1 MIRQAHEDRETPRYA
16 ELRCRSCFSFLVGA
30 SHPEELVARA
40 AELGLAALALADVS
54 GLYGIV
60 RAHAEAKRRGL
71 PLVVAAELAVTGLEL
86 GRPAPLVLLA
96 QDREGYA
103 NLCRLVT
110 VAHGGEGWAGAP
122 PRREREEVRVALDE
136 VRGRARGLFALYPG
150 ADAEAAAR
158 LREGFGA
165 RLALAVARHRIAGDE
180 ARTRAARSIAERLGV
195 AVAVTN
201 DVHTH
206 DRGRQRLQDVLACV
220 RLGTSV
226 DRAGRR
232 LFPNAER
239 TLKGPEEM
247 ARLWP
252 DFPEGLENAAAIAET
267 CRFRMEEIRGEH
279 PLPPVVV
286 DRAELA
292 GDAAV
297 ATSSPGQ
304 AEREAA
310 MVPVP
315 TPRLRT
321 AAAPA
326 RGETAPSVTVASTTV
341 HPERPSTSPAPSV
354 GPAATVASTAVY
366 RERPST
372 SPPLRGGYAQDER
385 TESKGTQTAP
395 DITGMPLLRELVC
408 EGARW
413 RYGGEPPEDVARQLA
428 KELALV
434 EELGYASYFLT
445 VWDVVRFARSRGILC
460 QGRGSAANSAVCFVL
475 GITAIDPVRMGLL
488 FERFISA
495 ERGEPPDIDVDFEH
509 ERREEVLQYVYR
521 RYGRDRAGMV
531 CEVITYR
538 GKSALRDVGKALGLS
553 LSQVDRL
560 AKQVGMYD
568 DPPQGAPTTER
579 GFAARTDLVGEVGV
593 AAAGLD
599 GADSERVRLTLEL
612 ARDLVGFPRHL
623 SIHVGGFVITRRPLC
638 ETVPIEP
645 AAMPGRTIVQWDKDD
660 LAELDLLKVDLLGL
674 GMLTA
679 LSRTLALLARHR
691 PAPALPAPAG
701 RREAHEPV
709 AEPGARG
716 ASSAGVP
723 GAYVEQR
730 SDEPARRRQGSCAAA
745 GQWPHP
751 DSLATIPAED
761 PAVYEMLTR
770 ADSIGVFQ
778 VESRAQMSLAPRLK
792 PRNFYDLVISVGIV
806 RPGPIQGGM
815 IHPYLRRRDGREQV
829 RYPYAPLE
837 PVLSKTLGVP
847 LFQEQIMR
855 LAVVAAGFTPGEAD
869 ELRRVMTHRRSHER
883 IQAMKARLLAGMAER
898 GISAGDAEVIFSQL
912 LGFAGYGFPESHSA
926 SFALLVYA
934 SAWLKRYHPGAF
946 ACALLNSQPMGFYAP
961 HTLAEDAKRH
971 GVEVRG
977 VDVGASGWESTLEAS
992 GRASGGEPGSAAMTE
1007 LALRVGLHAIRGL
1020 PRAVGDAIVAA
1031 RGAAPFA
1038 SLGDLVRR
1046 AGLSRAWLVRL
1057 AEAGALGA
1065 LAADRRSAVWRSLGV
1080 EADAG
1085 DLFAGVAPPEPAPDL
1100 PHATAAEEVSA
1111 DFATAGLS
1119 ARGHPMAVLRPALA
1133 TGLVR
1138 TARELARLPDRA
1150 AVEVAGLVIVRQR
1163 PETAKGIVFVSLEDE
1178 TGIANLI
1185 VMPDVYERCRT
1196 VVRGAPYLVA
1206 RGRLERSGAVV
1217 NVRVEALAPLA
1228 LAPAVGHRARE
1239 FR

>member
-1 MIRQAHEDRETPRYA
+1 MAPRYA
-16 ELRCRSCFSFLVGA
+16 ELRCRSCFSFLSGA

-40 AELGLAALALADVS
+40 AELGLSALAVTDVN

-60 RAHAEAKRRGL
+60 RAHAEAKRRAL
-71 PLVVAAELAVTGLEL
+71 PLVVGAELAVSGLEL
-86 GRPAPLVLLA
+86 GRPASLVLLA

-103 NLCRLVT
+103 GLCRLVT
-110 VAHGGEGWAGAP
+110 LAHGGEGWAEAP
-122 PRREREEVRVALDE
+122 DRREPEQVRVPLDE
-136 VRGRARGLFALYPG
+136 VRAHARGLFALYPG
-150 ADAEAAAR
+150 ADSDAALR
-158 LREGFGA
+158 LREAFGQ

-180 ARTRAARSIAERLGV
+180 ARTRAARSVADRLGV

-201 DVHTH
+201 DVRTH
-206 DRGRQRLQDVLACV
+206 DRGRQRLQDVLTCV

-226 DRAGRR
+226 DKAGRR

-252 DFPEGLENAAAIAET
+252 DFPEGLENAAAIADA

-279 PLPPVVV
+279 PLPPVTI
-286 DRAELA
+286 DPGSLA
-292 GDAAV
+292 GGAAV

-304 AEREAA
+304 AGREAA
-310 MVPVP
+310 MAPVP
-315 TPRLRT
+315 APRLRT
-321 AAAPA
+321 QITPSMSGARAPEDREVPA
-326 RGETAPSVTVASTTV
+326 RDEDSRVVW
-341 HPERPSTSPAPSV
+341 RPK
-354 GPAATVASTAVY
+354 
-366 RERPST
+366 
-372 SPPLRGGYAQDER
+372 PPDGGA
-385 TESKGTQTAP
+385 
-395 DITGMPLLRELVC
+395 TGMALLRELVA
-408 EGARW
+408 EGTRW

-445 VWDVVRFARSRGILC
+445 VWDIVRFARSRGILC

-509 ERREEVLQYVYR
+509 ERREEVIQYVYE
-521 RYGRDRAGMV
+521 RYGRAHAGMV

-553 LSQVDRL
+553 LAQVDRL
-560 AKQVGMYD
+560 AKQLGMYD
-568 DPPQGAPTTER
+568 DLSQAGPALAQ
-579 GFAARTDLVGEVGV
+579 
-593 AAAGLD
+593 AAGLD
-599 GADSERVRLTLEL
+599 GVDSSRVRLVLEL

-679 LSRTLALLARHR
+679 LSRTLALLAKHR
-691 PAPALPAPAG
+691 PVPA
-701 RREAHEPV
+701 
-709 AEPGARG
+709 
-716 ASSAGVP
+716 VP
-723 GAYVEQR
+723 TAV
-730 SDEPARRRQGSCAAA
+730 
-745 GQWPHP
+745 PHP
-751 DSLATIPAED
+751 DSLATIPAEE

-770 ADSIGVFQ
+770 ADSVGVFQ

-815 IHPYLRRRDGREQV
+815 IHPFLRRRDGKEQV
-829 RYPYAPLE
+829 RYPYPPLE
-837 PVLSKTLGVP
+837 PVLAKTLGVP

-883 IQAMKARLLAGMAER
+883 IQAMKARLLAGMAAR
-898 GISAGDAEVIFSQL
+898 GISAADAEVIFNQL

-934 SAWLKRYHPGAF
+934 SAWLKLHHPGPF

-961 HTLAEDAKRH
+961 HTLVEDAKRH

-977 VDVGASGWESTLEAS
+977 VDVSGSAWESTLEDPAP
-992 GRASGGEPGSAAMTE
+992 GVPAAPGEAP
-1007 LALRVGLHAIRGL
+1007 ALRVGLHAIRGL
-1020 PRAVGDAIVAA
+1020 PRTVGDAIFEA
-1031 RGAAPFA
+1031 RRAGPFA

-1046 AGLSRAWLVRL
+1046 ARLSRAWLLRL

-1065 LAADRRSAVWRSLGV
+1065 LTPDRRSAVWRSLGM
-1080 EADAG
+1080 EAEEG
-1085 DLFAGVAPPEPAPDL
+1085 DLFAGVVPAEPDPEL
-1100 PHATAAEEVSA
+1100 PEATAAEEVSA
-1111 DFATAGLS
+1111 DFATTGLS

-1133 TGLVR
+1133 SGRVR
-1138 TARELARLPDRA
+1138 TARELSRLPDRA
-1150 AVEVAGLVIVRQR
+1150 PVEVAGLVIVRQR
-1163 PETAKGIVFVSLEDE
+1163 PETAGGIVFVSLEDE
-1178 TGIANLI
+1178 TGIANLV
-1185 VMPDVYERCRT
+1185 VMPDVYERCRP

-1217 NVRVEALAPLA
+1217 NVRVDSVAPLA
-1228 LAPAVGHRARE
+1228 LAPAVGSRARE

>member
-1 MIRQAHEDRETPRYA
+1 MARYA
-16 ELRCRSCFSFLVGA
+16 ELRCRSCFSFLEGA

-40 AELGLAALALADVS
+40 AELGLSALALADVN

-60 RAHAEAKRRGL
+60 RAHGEAKRRGL
-71 PLVVAAELAVTGLEL
+71 PLVVGAELAVAGIEL
-86 GRPAPLVLLA
+86 GRVARVVLLA
-96 QDREGYA
+96 RDREGYA

-110 VAHGGEGWAGAP
+110 LAHSGPGTTTGAA
-122 PRREREEVRVALDE
+122 PRRPKEEVKVALAD
-136 VRGRARGLFALYPG
+136 VGDRARGLFALYAG
-150 ADAEAAAR
+150 GDGDAAAR
-158 LREGFGA
+158 LKDAFGP
-165 RLALAVARHRIAGDE
+165 RLALAVARHRVAGEE
-180 ARTRAARSIAERLGV
+180 ARNLAARAVGRRLGIP
-195 AVAVTN
+195 VAVTN

-206 DRGRQRLQDVLACV
+206 ARGRQRLQDVLACV
-220 RLGTSV
+220 RLGTTV

-247 ARLWP
+247 ARLWS
-252 DFPEGLENAAAIAET
+252 DFPEGLEAAAEIADG

-286 DRAELA
+286 DPAELA
-292 GDAAV
+292 PGAAV
-297 ATSSPGQ
+297 ALSSPPQG
-304 AEREAA
+304 ERAA
-310 MVPVP
+310 ALAAVPS
-315 TPRLRT
+315 TRLRT
-321 AAAPA
+321 TAAPTE
-326 RGETAPSVTVASTTV
+326 GEGVSGIA
-341 HPERPSTSPAPSV
+341 
-354 GPAATVASTAVY
+354 
-366 RERPST
+366 
-372 SPPLRGGYAQDER
+372 
-385 TESKGTQTAP
+385 
-395 DITGMPLLRELVC
+395 LLRELVR

-428 KELALV
+428 RELELV
-434 EELGYASYFLT
+434 DRLGYASYFLT

-509 ERREEVLQYVYR
+509 ERREEVIQYVYG

-531 CEVITYR
+531 CEVISYR
-538 GKSALRDVGKALGLS
+538 ARSALRDVGKALGLS
-553 LSQVDRL
+553 VAQADRL
-560 AKQVGMYD
+560 AKQVGMYED
-568 DPPQGAPTTER
+568 LSEAGPEI
-579 GFAARTDLVGEVGV
+579 ARE
-593 AAAGLD
+593 AGLD
-599 GADSERVRLTLEL
+599 PDASERVRLTLDL
-612 ARDLVGFPRHL
+612 ARELVGFPRHL

-679 LSRTLALLARHR
+679 LSRTLALLARHG
-691 PAPALPAPAG
+691 PAPAAPTA
-701 RREAHEPV
+701 V
-709 AEPGARG
+709 A
-716 ASSAGVP
+716 
-723 GAYVEQR
+723 
-730 SDEPARRRQGSCAAA
+730 
-745 GQWPHP
+745 HP

-761 PAVYEMLTR
+761 PRVYEMLTK

-792 PRNFYDLVISVGIV
+792 PRDFYDLVISVGIV

-815 IHPYLRRRDGREQV
+815 VHPYLRRRDGREKV
-829 RYPYAPLE
+829 RYPYPPLE
-837 PVLSKTLGVP
+837 PVLAKTLGVP

-855 LAVVAAGFTPGEAD
+855 LAVVAAGFAPGEAD

-898 GISAGDAEVIFSQL
+898 GIAAADAEIIFSQL

-934 SAWLKRYHPGAF
+934 SAWLKRFHPAAF

-961 HTLAEDAKRH
+961 HTLVEDAKRH

-977 VDVGASGWESTLEAS
+977 VDVAASGWESTLE
-992 GRASGGEPGSAAMTE
+992 GERPGAPAAPGE
-1007 LALRVGLHAIRGL
+1007 APALRVGLHALRGL
-1020 PRAVGDAIVAA
+1020 PREVGEGILAA
-1031 RGAAPFA
+1031 RGARPFA
-1038 SLGDLVRR
+1038 SMGDLVRR
-1046 AGLSRAWLVRL
+1046 AGLSRAWLVRI

-1065 LAADRRSAVWRSLGV
+1065 LAPDRRAAVWKSLAV
-1080 EADAG
+1080 EADGG
-1085 DLFAGVAPPEPAPDL
+1085 DLFAGVTPPEPEPRLDPAS
-1100 PHATAAEEVSA
+1100 AAEEVSE
-1111 DFATAGLS
+1111 DFAATGLS
-1119 ARGHPMAVLRPALA
+1119 TRAHPMAVVRPTIASR
-1133 TGLVR
+1133 GVR
-1138 TARELARLPDRA
+1138 TAREIARLPDRA

-1163 PETAKGIVFVSLEDE
+1163 PETSKGIVFVSLEDE
-1178 TGIANLI
+1178 TGIANLV
-1185 VMPDVYERCRT
+1185 VMPDVYARCRP
-1196 VVRGAPYLVA
+1196 VVRGAPFLLA
-1206 RGRLERSGAVV
+1206 RGHVERSGAVV
-1217 NVRVEALAPLA
+1217 NVKVHSIAPLA
-1228 LAPAVGHRARE
+1228 LAPPVGSRARE